1 MLFPPIC
8 FMFFQGDYMLI
19 MNVTPFFFRYL
30 LKSKLL
36 LKLFLY
42 QNLVFN
48 LSKK

>member
-8 FMFFQGDYMLI
+8 FMFFQRDYMLI
-19 MNVTPFFFRYL
+19 MNVTPFFFSGIL
-30 LKSKLL
+30 SKLL
-36 LKLFLY
+36 LKLLLY